1 MVTNLTTTIDWNK
14 ATQTLDEAQSILLV
28 THLSP
33 DGDAIGSLLGL
44 ANALRERGR
53 PVQAAVDGGVPGFLR
68 FLPGSETVGAELT
81 SGEWD
86 VMVSLDSSDEPRSG
100 LAGEYGRAHSK
111 LVINVDHHPTNT
123 RFGDVHVIMPEAV
136 STTEIVYRWLEQ
148 MGHPISREIAV
159 PLLTGLLT
167 DTNGLRTSNVRS
179 TTLGIAQRLMD
190 AGASLTEITQR
201 TLSSTPFRTI
211 RLWGRVLPRVELADG
226 IIQATIYQQDY
237 RDIKAT
243 EQTAGGIVEFLLKA
257 NEAMVS
263 VVFRELED
271 GQVEVGFRSKPGYD
285 VSRIAVQI
293 GGGGHRQASGATI
306 PGPVEAARERVIP
319 LLREVVAQG
328 SLIIA

>member
-1 MVTNLTTTIDWNK
+1 MATNLTTIDWTK
-14 ATQTLDEAQSILLV
+14 ATQTLDAAQSILLV
-28 THLSP
+28 THLNP

-53 PVQAAVDGGVPGFLR
+53 PVQSVVDGGVPGFLR
-68 FLPGSETVGAELT
+68 FLPGSETVGAALT
-81 SGEWD
+81 GGEWD
-86 VMVSLDSSDEPRSG
+86 VMVSLDSSDAPRSG

-111 LVINVDHHPTNT
+111 IVVNVDHHPTNT
-123 RFGDVHVIMPEAV
+123 RFGQIHVIMPEAV
-136 STTEIVYRWLEQ
+136 STTEIVYYWLEQ
-148 MGHPISREIAV
+148 MGHPVSREIAV

-201 TLSSTPFRTI
+201 TLSSTPFQTI
-211 RLWGRVLPRVELADG
+211 RLWGQVLPRVELADG
-226 IIQATIYQQDY
+226 IIQTTICQADYQQ
-237 RDIKAT
+237 IKAT
-243 EQTAGGIVEFLLKA
+243 DQTAGGIVEFLLKA

-285 VSRIAVQI
+285 VSQVAVRL

-306 PGPVEAARERVIP
+306 AGPIDAARERVLP
-319 LLREVVAQG
+319 LLREAVAQG
-328 SLIIA
+328 SLTIA